1 MKRKLFSIDTQ
12 LYKVTGVEKVMLD
25 IHHAVRDD
33 YEAKIVGTIPYKEVN
48 KDHNIP
54 YEEYIHFH
62 NPFMFYNSIVIVHE
76 RQLLLFL
83 GLLNFF
89 LFQKIKIVYIH
100 HNLLYNHVKSTIL
113 PKTIVA
119 IADRGIE
126 NLTKVFKAPSKDIHK
141 IYNCVQDVYS
151 EPHHAN
157 NNETITLLFPGRI
170 NNQKQQTEIVKR
182 LRGKLDR
189 RIKILFA
196 GDGPNLDELSELC
209 KAESQFESLGFRSD
223 VKQLMQKCDY
233 VFLYSVHEGLPIT
246 LIEASMLGVPIIC
259 SDVGGNPEICHDGK
273 NGWVLNDWDSLIRTL
288 NSLPNVSTEDYRRMC
303 DESRRIYEENFTFD
317 IFKKKYLKLLQYICY
332 NQ

>member
-48 KDHNIP
+48 KDHKIP

-76 RQLLLFL
+76 RRLLLIFWL
-83 GLLNFF
+83 INFF

-100 HNLLYNHVKSTIL
+100 HNLFYDHVKSTIL

-126 NLTKVFKAPSKDIHK
+126 NLIKVFKAPSKDINK

-151 EPHHAN
+151 EPHHTN
-157 NNETITLLFPGRI
+157 NKETITLLLPGRI
-170 NNQKQQTEIVKR
+170 NSQKQQIEIVKR

-209 KAESQFESLGFRSD
+209 KAESQFETLGYRSD

-259 SDVGGNPEICHDGK
+259 SGVGGNPEICHDGK
-273 NGWVLNDWDSLIRTL
+273 NGWVINDWDFLIRTL

-303 DESRRIYEENFTFD
+303 DESRRIYEENFTFER
-317 IFKKKYLKLLQYICY
+317 FKKNYLKLL
-332 NQ
+332 NTL